1 MTSTHPP
8 QGRLAATIPA
18 PGIYRVDP
26 ARSSLTFTTRHR
38 FGLGRVSGSFQV
50 RSGSVTITAPVA
62 GSGALGEVVAGSFD
76 TGLAARDEKVRS
88 KMFLDAANFP
98 VISFRSAGL
107 RRSGSAWVLGGLLTV
122 RGVEASIEFVITRA
136 DIRTGELTVSAEG
149 TVDRYRHGI
158 TAMKGMVGRRLWIS
172 LTVTATCP

>member
-1 MTSTHPP
+1 MTSTHPR
-8 QGRLAATIPA
+8 QGLAATAPA

-26 ARSSLTFTTRHR
+26 ARSSVTFTTRHR

-50 RSGSVTITAPVA
+50 RSGSVTITDPVA
-62 GSGALGEVVAGSFD
+62 DSSALGKIAAGSFD

-88 KMFLDAANFP
+88 TTFLDAANFP

-107 RRSGSAWVLGGLLTV
+107 HRAGSAWVLDGLLTV
-122 RGVEASIEFVITRA
+122 RGTEAPTEFVITEA
-136 DIRTGELTVSAEG
+136 DARTGELAVCAEG

-158 TAMKGMVGRRLWIS
+158 TAMKGMVGRRLRIS